1 MTSFGRSNWSN
12 DWAACRHVHPLF
24 TGLSELS
31 GLSSV
36 QYNTLN
42 TTGRAYVRERVSFQI
57 NMQQKDNVS
66 DKIDCIV
73 PSPCALSDLEMG
85 SVVCVSGSC

>member
-24 TGLSELS
+24 TGHSELL

-36 QYNTLN
+36 QYNTLS
-42 TTGRAYVRERVSFQI
+42 TTGMAYVRECVSFQI

-66 DKIDCIV
+66 GKFDGIV
-73 PSPCALSDLEMG
+73 PRS
-85 SVVCVSGSC
+85 

>member
-1 MTSFGRSNWSN
+1 MTGQREAMFI
-12 DWAACRHVHPLF
+12 LF
-24 TGLSELS
+24 LSGLSELL

-42 TTGRAYVRERVSFQI
+42 TTGMAYVRECVSFQI

-66 DKIDCIV
+66 GKFERIV
-73 PSPCALSDLEMG
+73 PRS
-85 SVVCVSGSC
+85 

>member
-1 MTSFGRSNWSN
+1 MPSFGRSNWSN

-24 TGLSELS
+24 IGPLELS

-36 QYNTLN
+36 QYNTLS
-42 TTGRAYVRERVSFQI
+42 TTGRAYVCERVSFQI

-66 DKIDCIV
+66 DKINGIV
-73 PSPCALSDLEMG
+73 PRPCALSDLEIG

>member
-1 MTSFGRSNWSN
+1 MPRFGRSNWSN

-24 TGLSELS
+24 TSPSELL

-36 QYNTLN
+36 QYNTLS
-42 TTGRAYVRERVSFQI
+42 TTDMQYVRERVSFRI

-66 DKIDCIV
+66 GRVDGIV
-73 PSPCALSDLEMG
+73 PRPCVLSDLELG
-85 SVVCVSGSC
+85 SVVRVSGSY

>member
-1 MTSFGRSNWSN
+1 MFI
-12 DWAACRHVHPLF
+12 LF
-24 TGLSELS
+24 LSGLSELS

-42 TTGRAYVRERVSFQI
+42 TTGMAYVREPVSFQI

-66 DKIDCIV
+66 GKIDGIV
-73 PSPCALSDLEMG
+73 PRSCALSDLEKS
-85 SVVCVSGSC
+85 SVVCVSGLCYQRVLDTQKIFNEPI

>member
-1 MTSFGRSNWSN
+1 MPSCGRSNWSN

-24 TGLSELS
+24 TGPSELS
-31 GLSSV
+31 SLSSV
-36 QYNTLN
+36 QFNTLS
-42 TTGRAYVRERVSFQI
+42 TTGTAYVRERVSFQI

-66 DKIDCIV
+66 GKIDGIV
-73 PSPCALSDLEMG
+73 PRPCALSDLEMG